1 MTPAERESMYIAN
14 CRICTL
20 AQVMRD
26 CPKCLFNIGLT
37 RVIKAQSGPIKAQ
50 EAQTKEEE
58 IKSNG

>member
-26 CPKCLFNIGLT
+26 CPKCLFNIGL
-37 RVIKAQSGPIKAQ
+37 IKAQSGPIKAQ
-50 EAQTKEEE
+50 EAQIKEEE
-58 IKSNG
+58 IKK